1 MENSKTISLVNFN
14 LFLAATKVD
23 VIDVSFTV
31 DEILKPNFQH
41 IHKLSTKASIP
52 MFTMASVKPTDA
64 IIVRTLT
71 YLLSSLSLLTVSTFF
86 FNI

>member
-31 DEILKPNFQH
+31 DEILKGVVDKNFEAVDNFHGHIRTQH
-41 IHKLSTKASIP
+41 GRLP
-52 MFTMASVKPTDA
+52 
-64 IIVRTLT
+64 
-71 YLLSSLSLLTVSTFF
+71 
-86 FNI
+86 